1 MLARE
6 ARKIAMLLIGM
17 FEARCFRLQA
27 AEGARGVGVTV
38 GGSGKAGG
46 GGLPRLHGQAA
57 CSVRSASGVDLCTN
71 DTDGW

>member
-1 MLARE
+1 MP
-6 ARKIAMLLIGM
+6 LIGM
-17 FEARCFRLQA
+17 FEARRFRLQA
-27 AEGARGVGVTV
+27 AEGGVGV